1 MHRRLTLLMTIV
13 LLIGLMAA
21 PAAADRPATFG
32 PFADGFVGTDP
43 CTGLEHVGTLEF
55 TIYAHE
61 GHSNNFLGR
70 VETTGTTDS
79 GYVMI
84 GGHNV
89 FQENDNVFVSSFDE
103 IWRNPDS
110 GAMYKTT
117 SVFRITG
124 NGIVVDTFDLRC
136 IGGATILP

>member
-1 MHRRLTLLMTIV
+1 MHRRLTLLMTVV

-21 PAAADRPATFG
+21 PAAADKPAIIG

-43 CTGLEHVGTLEF
+43 CTGLEHVGTLELTF
-55 TIYAHE
+55 YVHG
-61 GHSNNFLGR
+61 GHPNNFGGR
-70 VETTGTTDS
+70 VELTGTTDS

-84 GGHNV
+84 GGSNV
-89 FQENDNVFVSSFDE
+89 FQENDNVFVSSFNE

-110 GAMYKTT
+110 GAMYEAS

-124 NGIVVDTFDLRC
+124 NDIVVDTFDLRC